1 MTLWR
6 PLGWCRH
13 ERLYNIDMLNVR
25 SEGDTVLL
33 PVKVVPGASR
43 TRFLGEWNGRAKV
56 AVAAPAEKGKANE
69 ALRTFLAKLLGV
81 RKNDV
86 TVVSGATVSV
96 KTIRIE
102 RVTTDTVRA
111 VFESDRS

>member
-1 MTLWR
+1 
-6 PLGWCRH
+6 
-13 ERLYNIDMLNVR
+13 MLIIR
-25 SEGDTVLL
+25 SEGNAVLL

-43 TRFLGEWNGRAKV
+43 TRFLGEWDGRAKV

-81 RKNDV
+81 HKGDV
-86 TVVSGATVSV
+86 AIVAGSAASA

-111 VFESDRS
+111 VLQPGRS

>member
-1 MTLWR
+1 
-6 PLGWCRH
+6 
-13 ERLYNIDMLNVR
+13 MLNIR
-25 SEGDTVLL
+25 SEGNAVLL

-43 TRFLGEWNGRAKV
+43 ARFLGEWDGRVKL

-81 RKNDV
+81 RKSDV
-86 TVVSGATVSV
+86 TIVSGATASV

-111 VFESDRS
+111 VFQPGRS

>member
-1 MTLWR
+1 MV
-6 PLGWCRH
+6 
-13 ERLYNIDMLNVR
+13 NIR
-25 SEGDTVLL
+25 SEGNAVLL
-33 PVKVVPGASR
+33 PVKVVAGASR
-43 TRFLGEWNGRAKV
+43 TRFLGEWDGRAKL

-81 RKNDV
+81 RKSDV
-86 TVVSGATVSV
+86 TVVAGATASA

-111 VFESDRS
+111 VFQPGRS

>member
-1 MTLWR
+1 V
-6 PLGWCRH
+6 
-13 ERLYNIDMLNVR
+13 YNIDMLNIR
-25 SEGDTVLL
+25 SEGNAVLL

-43 TRFLGEWNGRAKV
+43 TRFVGEWDGRAKL

-81 RKNDV
+81 RKSDV
-86 TVVSGATVSV
+86 TVVSGVTVSA

-102 RVTTDTVRA
+102 RVTTAAVRA
-111 VFESDRS
+111 VFQTGRS